1 MGGLVERRRP
11 PPRFHEGHDGGVWCD
26 GKAEGTAQ
34 AEVLIH
40 QRAWCVWRMVINC
53 VTRAN
58 ACGEEKCED
67 LVVTTSVLHGE

>member
-1 MGGLVERRRP
+1 MWSLVERRRP
-11 PPRFHEGHDGGVWCD
+11 PLRFREGHDGGVWSA

-40 QRAWCVWRMVINC
+40 QRAWCAWRTVINC

-58 ACGEEKCED
+58 VCGEEERED
-67 LVVTTSVLHGE
+67 LVVTSVLGGE

>member
-40 QRAWCVWRMVINC
+40 QRAWCHGGK
-53 VTRAN
+53 T
-58 ACGEEKCED
+58 EKYTCIFD
-67 LVVTTSVLHGE
+67 PLTHRVKCTLKYQSLSHSD

>member
-1 MGGLVERRRP
+1 MWGLVERRRP
-11 PPRFHEGHDGGVWCD
+11 RLRFREGHDGGVWSA

-34 AEVLIH
+34 AEVLAD

-58 ACGEEKCED
+58 ACGEEERED
-67 LVVTTSVLHGE
+67 LVVTTSVLGGE